1 MFDTHA
7 LWDDATNRKDSVDPA
22 DIKLANNLRF
32 SMAKMERPVGDNELV
47 VAKVEV

>member
-22 DIKLANNLRF
+22 DTKLANNLRS